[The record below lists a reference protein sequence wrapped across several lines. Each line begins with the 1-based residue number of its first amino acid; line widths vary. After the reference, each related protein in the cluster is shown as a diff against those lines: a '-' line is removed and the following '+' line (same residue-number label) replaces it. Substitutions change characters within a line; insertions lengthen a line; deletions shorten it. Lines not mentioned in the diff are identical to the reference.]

1 MPKCSE
7 VMTREPICCEAGDAV
22 TRVAEIMKQQDIGSV
37 PVVDSQSSRRLVG
50 IVTDRDLVTKI
61 VAGRREVASATVK
74 DAMTSNPATCAEDDD
89 VNKAVSMMAE
99 RQVRRMPVVDRQ
111 GRLTGIIAQADVATR
126 MHHDSKTAELVEA
139 VSEPATQRR

>member
-22 TRVAEIMKQQDIGSV
+22 TRVAEIMKQQDIGSG
-37 PVVDSQSSRRLVG
+37 PVVDSQGSRRLVG

-61 VAGRREVASATVK
+61 VAGRREVGSATVK
-74 DAMTSNPATCAEDDD
+74 DAMTSNPAACAEDDD
-89 VNKAVSMMAE
+89 VNKAVSLMAE
-99 RQVRRMPVVDRQ
+99 RQVRRMPVVDGK
-111 GRLTGIIAQADVATR
+111 GRLTGIIAQADIATR
-126 MHHDSKTAELVEA
+126 VQRESQTAELVEA